1 MATTVTATE
10 TNSSTATRTVPMPSN
25 GRPWS
30 PRIEQDATWA
40 NGTGAGQVDEVWMG
54 EGTVAAGAFVN
65 LDLKALA
72 QVDDDSVAIRT
83 IDFASI
89 KKITVK
95 NITAGA
101 TGYLTIGGGTGAA
114 SAADAW
120 AGADT
125 PFLTDATIN
134 ALQTPNSATND
145 RAVFKWTSQTGGTVT
160 NTSKDILC
168 LGGVTATQTY
178 QIHITGVSS

>member
-1 MATTVTATE
+1 MATTVTHIEKNT
-10 TNSSTATRTVPMPSN
+10 SQATRRVPMPSHTDDYV
-25 GRPWS
+25 PK
-30 PRIEQDATWA
+30 IEQDATWA
-40 NGTGAGQVDEVWMG
+40 SGTGAGQVDEVWMG
-54 EGTVAAGAFVN
+54 EGTVAAAAFVN

-72 QVDDDSVAIRT
+72 QIDDDSVAIRT

-89 KKITVK
+89 KTVTVK

-101 TGYLTIGGGTGAA
+101 TGYLTIGGGTDAA

-120 AGADT
+120 AGVDT
-125 PFLTDATIN
+125 PFLTDASIC
-134 ALQTPNSATND
+134 ALQTPNSASND
-145 RAVFKWTSQTGGTVT
+145 RAVWKWTSQAGGTVT

-178 QIHITGVSS
+178 QIIITGVAT